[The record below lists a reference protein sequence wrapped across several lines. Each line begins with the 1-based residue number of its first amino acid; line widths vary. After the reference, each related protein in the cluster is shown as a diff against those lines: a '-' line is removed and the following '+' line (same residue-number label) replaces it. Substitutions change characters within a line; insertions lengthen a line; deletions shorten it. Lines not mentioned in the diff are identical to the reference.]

1 MQGAWEVTL
10 TGWSFAGVNPL
21 GGDVGCWQS
30 LPGWQTFD
38 VTSSLEGRDSVWDR
52 RAFSSLSTL
61 KLLSCMRRAVWDK
74 SELTMLMVCFGNSY
88 PSYFP
93 SLQLLSGSGCTAAAT
108 SKPTP
113 CVTYLAFSVVGS
125 LLSQISSLMW
135 L

>member
-21 GGDVGCWQS
+21 DGDVGCWQS

-61 KLLSCMRRAVWDK
+61 KLLLYEK
-74 SELTMLMVCFGNSY
+74 
-88 PSYFP
+88 
-93 SLQLLSGSGCTAAAT
+93 GS
-108 SKPTP
+108 
-113 CVTYLAFSVVGS
+113 VG
-125 LLSQISSLMW
+125 QK
-135 L
+135 